1 MMVPGLVSQKI
12 AAAKL
17 GLISEML
24 GGVESLPLASE
35 KEFTRDP
42 RMVAAGES
50 YLRRALEAL
59 LDLGRHILAKGFGL
73 PVAQYAAI
81 AEQLGAKGVVANDL
95 AARLKLMASYRN
107 RLVHEYDVVT
117 PSELYTILTA
127 KISDVVAVSD
137 AIRSWLAENP
147 ERVDRSL

>member
-1 MMVPGLVSQKI
+1 MEPGLISQKI

-17 GLISEML
+17 DAISEML
-24 GGVESLPLASE
+24 GSIESLPLASE
-35 KEFTRDP
+35 NEFTRDP
-42 RMVAAGES
+42 HMVAAGES

-59 LDLGRHILAKGFGL
+59 LDLGRHVLAKGFGL

-81 AEQLGAKGVVANDL
+81 AEQLEAKGVVANDL
-95 AARLKLMASYRN
+95 AATLKLMASYRN

-127 KISDVVAVSD
+127 KIPDVVTVSD

>member
-1 MMVPGLVSQKI
+1 MVPGLISQKI
-12 AAAKL
+12 TVAKL
-17 GLISEML
+17 DVISEML
-24 GGVESLPLASE
+24 GGVQSLPLASE
-35 KEFTRDP
+35 NEFTRDP

-59 LDLGRHILAKGFGL
+59 LDLGRHVLAKGFGL
-73 PVAQYAAI
+73 PVAEYAAI
-81 AEQLGAKGVVANDL
+81 AEQLGAKGVVSGDL
-95 AARLKLMASYRN
+95 AASLKLMAGYRN

-117 PSELYTILTA
+117 PSELYSILTEQ
-127 KISDVVAVSD
+127 ISEVVTISD